1 VVELACVPTID
12 HADCLIPRFNYLPE
26 TRLSVQRTVAA
37 HFPSEQTDQLE
48 NGMLTKPYAALAAAL
63 IAVPLL
69 ASTATAADLTL
80 DAARALADQ
89 LYQVVNQPGSKD
101 VKAVLSAAV
110 TPDFR
115 SYASNDS
122 FKTLDEAAA
131 GIVGLGSVVPDLS
144 WKIMDVMVSGDRM
157 IVRGEATGTPAM
169 DFFGVPHTGKSFR
182 IMSIDIWTVTDGKAS
197 SVYHL
202 EDWAGAI
209 GQLSAQ

>member
-1 VVELACVPTID
+1 M
-12 HADCLIPRFNYLPE
+12 
-26 TRLSVQRTVAA
+26 SVQRAIAA
-37 HFPSEQTDQLE
+37 HWLSEHTDQRE
-48 NGMLTKPYAALAAAL
+48 NDMLTKPSTALVAAL
-63 IAVPLL
+63 IALPLL
-69 ASTATAADLTL
+69 AGTAKAADLTL

-89 LYQVVNQPGSKD
+89 LYQVVNQPGAKD

-115 SYASNDS
+115 SYAANDS

-131 GIVGLGSVVPDLS
+131 GIAGLGSVVPDLT
-144 WKIMDVMVSGDRM
+144 WEIKDVMVTGDRM
-157 IVRGEATGTPAM
+157 ILRGEATGTPSS

-182 IMSIDIWTVTDGKAS
+182 IMSIDIWTVTEGKAS

-209 GQLSAQ
+209 GQLSTQ